1 MRTSTTEFKY
11 TPEEFDI
18 YVRAYHKAV
27 EDKGDFPDL
36 AGLKNA
42 LDIEDGEYDAM
53 TEDPAYHK
61 TILWS
66 RRRRES
72 FLNRLAITARNTNGI
87 KMLLAQPENGG
98 YVEKPVDKT
107 PRKLEVVLRGMP
119 DDDDMDNV
127 FGDSDS
133 SDPAGDMDSGDEQK
147 AGEDEQA
154 SGSQGGQSGKLSGK
168 AVRSSRAKRK
178 T

>member
-11 TPEEFDI
+11 SPEDFDK
-18 YVRAYHKAV
+18 YVRAYHKMV

-119 DDDDMDNV
+119 DDDMDSTVSDDDSNV
-127 FGDSDS
+127 GDSGEPE
-133 SDPAGDMDSGDEQK
+133 PAEQEAGQKGRKSGDM
-147 AGEDEQA
+147 
-154 SGSQGGQSGKLSGK
+154 SGK
-168 AVRSSRAKRK
+168 AVRSCSRTKR
-178 T
+178 TGA

>member
-1 MRTSTTEFKY
+1 MRTSITEYKY
-11 TPEEFDI
+11 SPEEFDI

-36 AGLKNA
+36 AGMKNA
-42 LDIEDGEYDAM
+42 LDIEDGEYEAM
-53 TEDPAYHK
+53 ADDPAYHK

-133 SDPAGDMDSGDEQK
+133 DSTDGDMASGDKQETGK
-147 AGEDEQA
+147 HEQA
-154 SGSQGGQSGKLSGK
+154 SGNQGRQSGKLSGK

>member
-11 TPEEFDI
+11 SPDDFDK
-18 YVRAYHKAV
+18 YVRAYHKMV

-119 DDDDMDNV
+119 DDDIDTGSD
-127 FGDSDS
+127 DSADAD
-133 SDPAGDMDSGDEQK
+133 DPDSGGDTAK
-147 AGEDEQA
+147 EDAADIRKEDR
-154 SGSQGGQSGKLSGK
+154 QSGDLSGK
-168 AVRSSRAKRK
+168 AVRSRGRRKR